1 MNLPFSADN
10 QAMLAAL
17 AAFVALFLFSMGAIR
32 ILRQRSY
39 RKEMVTRIRGGGTA
53 STTTPEA
60 DADGAGSKGGSW
72 IARMFGKI
80 GRRASAPEASGYSPA
95 KLKFLRAGIRD
106 ENAPAVHWG
115 FKIVL
120 AVVFPA
126 AFIVARI
133 LALGGLSNET
143 TIAAAVSCAVSGF
156 YLPDIWLN
164 RRAERRRLR
173 ILESLP
179 GAMDLLVICVE
190 AGMGLDSAI
199 SKVAQE
205 LSIGAPELGEE
216 FKLMNLELRAGKQRA
231 EALKNLSARTNLDE
245 INSLA
250 TLMIQTDKFGTSMAD
265 ALRVYSEAYRT
276 QRYQRAEEVAAKLP
290 VKMAIPLVF
299 FIFPSI
305 FLIVLGPAAINI
317 YRTLIKDVLAR

>member
-17 AAFVALFLFSMGAIR
+17 AAFVALFLFCMGAIR

-53 STTTPEA
+53 STTTPKRCRWGWFQGRFLDRAHVREDRQTRLSSGGKRVLPCQA
-60 DADGAGSKGGSW
+60 EVPAGRDPQRQRS
-72 IARMFGKI
+72 
-80 GRRASAPEASGYSPA
+80 GR
-95 KLKFLRAGIRD
+95 
-106 ENAPAVHWG
+106 HWG
-115 FKIVL
+115 VKIVF

-143 TIAAAVSCAVSGF
+143 TIAAAVSCALSGF
-156 YLPDIWLN
+156 YLPDICLN

-173 ILESLP
+173 ILEALP
-179 GAMDLLVICVE
+179 GAIDLLVICVE

-199 SKVAQE
+199 SKVAE
-205 LSIGAPELGEE
+205 EISIGASELGDE
-216 FKLMNLELRAGKQRA
+216 FKLMNLELRAGKQRT
-231 EALKNLSARTNLDE
+231 EALKNLAARTNLDE
-245 INSLA
+245 ISSLT

-265 ALRVYSEAYRT
+265 ALRVYSESYRT
-276 QRYQRAEEVAAKLP
+276 QRYQSAEEVAAKLP
-290 VKMAIPLVF
+290 VKMVIPLVF
-299 FIFPSI
+299 FIFPSL
-305 FLIVLGPAAINI
+305 FLVILGPAAINI